1 MAAPFDAFF
10 ATARPGPLGQR
21 LCIWHAPHDGS
32 APKSLIV
39 FIHGFAEEM
48 NKSRRMAA
56 LQSRAFAAAGHA
68 VLQMDLLGC
77 GDSAGDFGD
86 ATWQDWIDDVVDA
99 VRIARERHTQSWP
112 DAAKPLLWLWG
123 HRMGC
128 LLATAAAPRI
138 EGGCNFLFWQPTPN
152 GKAVLQQFLRL
163 ETAAALMGKAP
174 ASGRPSAKDALAAGS
189 AVEVAGYTLSP
200 GSAHGLEAARLAPPA
215 SGANGR
221 MEWLDIAPQTQDAAS
236 PVAQQALTTWRAAG
250 WATRHR
256 SLVGPMFWQ
265 TTEIEDAP
273 DLVPATLSALATVRK
288 PIGAAMPIDMAEAA

>member
-99 VRIARERHTQSWP
+99 VRIARARHTQSWP
-112 DAAKPLLWLWG
+112 GAAQPALWLWG

-174 ASGRPSAKDALAAGS
+174 PAGRPSAKDGLAAGS
-189 AVEVAGYTLSP
+189 GVEVAGYRLSP
-200 GSAHGLEAARLAPPA
+200 GLAHGLEAARLAPPA
-215 SGANGR
+215 SGANRR
-221 MEWLDIAPQTQDAAS
+221 MEWLDVAPQAQDAAS
-236 PVAQQALTTWRAAG
+236 PVAQQVLTTWGSAG
-250 WATRHR
+250 WSARHR
-256 SLVGPMFWQ
+256 SIVGPMFWQ

-273 DLVPATLSALATVRK
+273 DLIATSSSALTSGAVRLGS
-288 PIGAAMPIDMAEAA
+288 PCFVDTAVAA